1 MAKFMTAPTS
11 AGQVCAEGATIIT
24 VTTTGAVAAGDV
36 TASGVFLDAA
46 SASGKSVRFMTSGI
60 VSVKCDGAVTAGAR
74 LLISE
79 TEGKTTCVTA
89 TPSAEQTAKNV
100 PCGIALTSAADGGIA
115 VMEIDF

>member
-79 TEGKTTCVTA
+79 GKTTVTA

>member
-1 MAKFMTAPTS
+1 MAKFMSAPTS

-24 VTTTGAVAAGDV
+24 ITSAGACAAGDV
-36 TASGVFLDAA
+36 TATGVILDAA
-46 SASGKSVRFMTSGI
+46 TASGKSVRFMTSGI

-89 TPSAEQTAKNV
+89 TPSTEQGAKNIK
-100 PCGIALTSAADGGIA
+100 CGVALTAAADGKFA